1 MLQKLLNYLLFLRVK
16 VVGNIIIG
24 NNISMAQV
32 ESGLI
37 LRVHICSYRFSK
49 ILDTDQIKRLK

>member
-1 MLQKLLNYLLFLRVK
+1 MLQKLLNYLLFFCIK
-16 VVGNIIIG
+16 VVGSIIIG

-32 ESGLI
+32 ECGLI

-49 ILDTDQIKRLK
+49 ILYTDQIKRLK